1 MVASMLGQL
10 TFKVTTAET
19 ASTALAMIRDEKERS
34 FDLVIADVYM
44 KDMIFLKFMGM
55 VLKRDIPVIVMTS
68 SACVDV
74 AQKMLAKGAS
84 FCCEKPISSGDLRYV
99 WQHVY
104 RRRSNP
110 MLRLSCSSQ
119 GSNSRK
125 EAEMNFGNKQQGI
138 EIHEPS
144 FSSNAT
150 PRNNLPAIITD
161 KNLTNIQF
169 RDIALFAASDQQV
182 IAADPKGK
190 KKLSELEALEHDIDP
205 RNKNKQFEAETYL
218 GPNVCSTNG
227 QLKSCSQG
235 EGFMRRRPIA
245 DQESRNKGRQIHSML
260 EVSNHEDE
268 EDQLKDQRGNTS
280 KKRKRAVW
288 TRELHLKF
296 TTALSLL
303 GDKTTPKAILRLMK
317 VPEFNQRQ
325 VASHLQKYKAQVQ
338 RIYEASTTT
347 LQSACELKTGV
358 REVSAEKNNSLAK
371 EQSQRGLEVGG
382 AKTHPSQELF
392 GYNSRFPEG
401 TLSFNERL
409 KLASSYINAQ
419 NQNQL
424 LFPIQG
430 QNTMLG
436 RNLTIADKYP
446 RNLPEVNKELQT
458 IETSAPP
465 ALDENEEM
473 SYFADILK
481 ALEED
486 TLEEDMNK
494 TANLAGQPDAC
505 DIDKFCEWLEKDT
518 P

>member
-125 EAEMNFGNKQQGI
+125 EAEMNFGNKQQ
-138 EIHEPS
+138 
-144 FSSNAT
+144 
-150 PRNNLPAIITD
+150 
-161 KNLTNIQF
+161 
-169 RDIALFAASDQQV
+169 ALFAASDQQV

-303 GDKTTPKAILRLMK
+303 GDKKATPKAILRLMK